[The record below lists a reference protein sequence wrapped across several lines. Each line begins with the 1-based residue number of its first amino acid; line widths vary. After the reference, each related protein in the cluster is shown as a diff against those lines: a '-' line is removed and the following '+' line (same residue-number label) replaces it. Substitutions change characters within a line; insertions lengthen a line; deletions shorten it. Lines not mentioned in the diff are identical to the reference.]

1 MTTSPRHFLVDT
13 DLTAAEQAEV
23 LDLAAAMKQRRF
35 DYQPLAGPQTGIVMF
50 DKTSTRTRVSFA
62 AGIAE
67 LGGNPLI
74 INPGESQMGHKESI
88 YDSAKVFERMVSV
101 VVWRTYEQAG
111 IEELAENSAVPVIN
125 ALTDDYHPCQV
136 LADLQTVREAKG
148 STQGRIMAYL
158 GDAANNMANS
168 YLLGGV
174 TAGMHVRIAG
184 PEGYLPDEAVVS
196 AARDRAAQTGGSVS
210 ITTDAAQALAGADV
224 VITDTWISMGQ
235 EDETE
240 LRLKLFKAYSV
251 DAAAMQQADEEAIF
265 LHCLPAYRGYEVSA
279 EVIDGPQSRVF
290 DEAENRLHAQKA
302 LIAWLLYASGLADI
316 PSDLVLPHASAS
328 RELRRSA

>member
-1 MTTSPRHFLVDT
+1 MPKTPRHFLVDT
-13 DLTAAEQAEV
+13 DLSPDEQAEV
-23 LDLAAAMKQRRF
+23 LDLAAIMKQRRF
-35 DYQPLAGPQTGIVMF
+35 DFKPLAGPQTGIVMF
-50 DKTSTRTRVSFA
+50 DKTSTRTRISFA
-62 AGIAE
+62 AGLSE
-67 LGGNPLI
+67 LGGSPLI

-101 VVWRTYEQAG
+101 VIWRTYAQAG
-111 IEELAENSAVPVIN
+111 IEELAENSSIPVIN

-136 LADLQTVREAKG
+136 LADLQTIREAKG
-148 STQGRIMAYL
+148 TTQGLIMTYL

-168 YLLGGV
+168 YLLGGA

-184 PEGYLPDEAVVS
+184 PEGYLPDDAIVAAATRRAEA
-196 AARDRAAQTGGSVS
+196 AGGSVLV
-210 ITTDAAQALAGADV
+210 TTNAAEALADADV
-224 VITDTWISMGQ
+224 VVTDTWISMGQ

-240 LRLKLFKAYSV
+240 MRLKLFKEYSV
-251 DAAAMQQADEEAIF
+251 DQEAMAQAAEDAIF
-265 LHCLPAYRGYEVSA
+265 LHCLPAYRGYEVTE

-316 PSDLVLPHASAS
+316 PAELSLAHAVSS
-328 RELRRSA
+328 RTTAH

>member
-1 MTTSPRHFLVDT
+1 
-13 DLTAAEQAEV
+13 
-23 LDLAAAMKQRRF
+23 MKHRRYDF
-35 DYQPLAGPQTGIVMF
+35 KPLAGPQTGIVMF

-62 AGIAE
+62 AGLSE
-67 LGGNPLI
+67 LGGNPLL
-74 INPGESQMGHKESI
+74 INPGESQLGHKESI

-101 VVWRTYEQAG
+101 VIWRTFAHSG
-111 IEELAENSAVPVIN
+111 IVELAENSSIPVIN

-136 LADLQTVREAKG
+136 LADLQTIREAKG
-148 STQGRIMAYL
+148 TTPGLSMAYL

-184 PEGYLPDEAVVS
+184 PEGYLPDPTVVEA
-196 AARDRAAQTGGSVS
+196 AQRRAAETGGSVA
-210 ITTDAAQALAGADV
+210 ITTNAQEALDGADV
-224 VITDTWISMGQ
+224 VVTDTWISMGQ

-240 LRLKLFKAYSV
+240 LRMKLFEDYAVDNKAM
-251 DAAAMQQADEEAIF
+251 ALADHEAIF
-265 LHCLPAYRGYEVSA
+265 LHCLPAYRGYEVAA

-302 LIAWLLYASGLADI
+302 LIAWLLYASGLAEI
-316 PSDLVLPHASAS
+316 PSGLELPQAVAS
-328 RELRRSA
+328 RSQVV